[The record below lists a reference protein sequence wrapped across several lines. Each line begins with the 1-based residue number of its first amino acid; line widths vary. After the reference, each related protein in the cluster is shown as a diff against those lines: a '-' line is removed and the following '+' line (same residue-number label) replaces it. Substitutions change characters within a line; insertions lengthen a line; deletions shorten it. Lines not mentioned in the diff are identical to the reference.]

1 MARTATLNCTVNL
14 SSTDMF
20 SDNMIISASSG
31 ISMDGE
37 HKSMGTVQLDSTIT
51 HDAGVAGAVQITGGG
66 LTATGDGSTVGIPIN
81 TRAYIFL
88 HNISGAVTHLRQ
100 EDQDSDDTVGN
111 TIASVKAG
119 EMALIPYNAT
129 NFDSNNRTHLY
140 LQVSGSS
147 VKSIVRYVIAEL
159 SA

>member
-31 ISMDGE
+31 IKMDGE
-37 HKSMGTVQLDSTIT
+37 HKSMGTVQLDSAIN
-51 HDAGVAGAVQITGGG
+51 HGAGAGAVQITGGG
-66 LTATGDGSTVGIPIN
+66 LTATGDGSTVGVPAD
-81 TRAYIFL
+81 TRAYVFL

-100 EDQDSDDTVGN
+100 EDQGSDDGIGN

-129 NFDSNNRTHLY
+129 DFDSNNRTHLY
-140 LQVSGSS
+140 LQVSGTT

>member
-1 MARTATLNCTVNL
+1 MARSATLNCTINL

-20 SDNMIISASSG
+20 SDNIIISASSG
-31 ISMDGE
+31 ITMDGE
-37 HKSMGTVQLDSTIT
+37 HKSMGTVQLDSAIN
-51 HDAGVAGAVQITGGG
+51 HGAGSGAVQLTGGG
-66 LTATGDGSTVGIPIN
+66 LTATGDGSTVGIPAD
-81 TRAYIFL
+81 TRAYVFL

-100 EDQDSDDTVGN
+100 EDQSSDDGIGN

-129 NFDSNNRTHLY
+129 DFDSNNRTHLY

>member
-1 MARTATLNCTVNL
+1 MARTATMNCTVNL

-20 SDNMIISASSG
+20 SDTMVISASSG

-37 HKSMGTVQLDSTIT
+37 HKAMGTVQLDSTIT
-51 HDAGVAGAVQITGGG
+51 HDTAAAGTVQITAGG
-66 LTATGDGSTVGIPIN
+66 LTATDDGSTVGIPAN
-81 TRAYIFL
+81 TRAYVFL
-88 HNISGAVTHLRQ
+88 HNISGAVTHLKH
-100 EDQDSDDTVGN
+100 EDQDADDGVGN
-111 TIASVKAG
+111 VIASVKAG

-129 NFDSNNRTHLY
+129 DYDSNNRTHLY
-140 LQVSGSS
+140 LQVSGTS

>member
-1 MARTATLNCTVNL
+1 MARSATLNCTINL

-31 ISMDGE
+31 ITMDGE
-37 HKSMGTVQLDSTIT
+37 HKSMGTVQLDSDIN
-51 HDAGVAGAVQITGGG
+51 HGAGSGAVQITGGG
-66 LTATGDGSTVGIPIN
+66 LTATGDGTTVGVPVD

-88 HNISGAVTHLRQ
+88 HNISGAITHLRQ
-100 EDQDSDDTVGN
+100 EDQTSDDAIGN

-119 EMALIPYNAT
+119 EMALIPYNSSDFHNEA
-129 NFDSNNRTHLY
+129 RTHLY
-140 LQVSGSS
+140 LQVSGTS
-147 VKSIVRYVIAEL
+147 VKSKVRYVIAEL

>member
-51 HDAGVAGAVQITGGG
+51 HAAGVAGAVQITGGG

-81 TRAYIFL
+81 TRAYIFY
-88 HNISGAVTHLRQ
+88 I
-100 EDQDSDDTVGN
+100 
-111 TIASVKAG
+111 I
-119 EMALIPYNAT
+119 
-129 NFDSNNRTHLY
+129 
-140 LQVSGSS
+140 
-147 VKSIVRYVIAEL
+147 
-159 SA
+159 